1 MEIVIN
7 NENISFELNN
17 IYAFIGD
24 EINISNTKDIG
35 YVKCFMY
42 DMYKYEKVKD
52 NLENELTNKKYSKS
66 KRIEDSLKL
75 VNLNADILNKNIDEL
90 TYIEL
95 KKLSF
100 IMAVI
105 NNPQIIILENFTEG
119 LSNGEKDSLS
129 ILLRMLKNKY
139 SKIIILIGKD
149 TDYYYRIS
157 DYIFLTK
164 DKKIIK
170 YGNKNILQDIELLNK
185 NNIKVPYI
193 VEFINEYKKHNKEFN
208 DYNNILD
215 LIKAIYRDIG

>member
-7 NENISFELNN
+7 NENISFELNK

-105 NNPQIIILENFTEG
+105 NNPRIIILENFTEG
-119 LSNGEKDSLS
+119 LSNSEKYSLS